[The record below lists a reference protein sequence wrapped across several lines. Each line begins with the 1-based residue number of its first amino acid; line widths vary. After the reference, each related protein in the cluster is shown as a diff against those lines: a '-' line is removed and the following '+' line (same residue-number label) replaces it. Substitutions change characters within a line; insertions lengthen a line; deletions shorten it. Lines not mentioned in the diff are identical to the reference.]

1 LAQYFSLSN
10 EPLREVEMTKVE
22 LFEAI
27 RRDHVIAGKSVR
39 GIARERGVH
48 RRLVRQALADAVPP
62 SRKKAERKCLVLT
75 TPMRACIDEWLEAD
89 RKAPRKQRH
98 TARRVFQ
105 RLRDEMNY
113 QGAESTVRFFV
124 GRRRRELAIGKQ
136 VFVPLGH
143 APGAEAEVDWYEFAA
158 RFPSGEQVVQGF
170 CMRACYSGREFH
182 MAFPRQTQQ
191 AFLEAHVA
199 AFAHFGG
206 VFETLRYDN
215 LKSAVKK
222 VLRGRRRVES
232 DRFVAMRSHYLC
244 ESEFCIPGVGGAHEK
259 GGVEGGLGRFR
270 RNHLVPVPE
279 VADFAALNR
288 LLLDA
293 CAEDDQRTIQGR
305 QEPITTQWQR
315 EIPRLKA
322 LPSQAFDTAEVDS
335 LGVNSKAL
343 VTLRT
348 NRYSVPVRFAHRRVE
363 YRLHATRVEFIAHGK
378 VVAEHLRCQGRH
390 GLRVELDHYLELL
403 WHKPAALSRSLPL
416 QQARARGSWPPAY
429 DQLHAELE
437 KRHTA
442 AEAAR
447 QLLAVLMLHREA
459 PAQRVHAAVELA
471 LRHGCYDADAVA
483 VVMRQQESASGSAPP
498 LTDLGGLHR
507 FDRPTLDTTN
517 YDRLLSRR
525 PDQKVH

>member
-1 LAQYFSLSN
+1 
-10 EPLREVEMTKVE
+10 MTKVE

-27 RRDHVIAGKSVR
+27 RRNHLIGGKSVR
-39 GIARERGVH
+39 AIARERGVH
-48 RRLVRQALADAVPP
+48 RRVVRQALADAVPP
-62 SRKKAERKCLVLT
+62 PRKKAEREWLVLT
-75 TPMRACIDEWLEAD
+75 TSMRAQVDEWLEAD

-98 TARRVFQ
+98 TARRIFK
-105 RLRDEMNY
+105 RLRDEMGY

-124 GRRRRELAIGKQ
+124 GGRRRELAIGKQ
-136 VFVPLGH
+136 VFLPLGH
-143 APGAEAEVDWYEFAA
+143 APGGEGEVDWYEYVV
-158 RFPSGEQVVQGF
+158 RFPSGEEVVQGF
-170 CMRACYSGREFH
+170 CMRACHSGREFH

-191 AFLEAHVA
+191 AFLEAHVE
-199 AFAHFGG
+199 AFAYFGG
-206 VFETLRYDN
+206 VFETMRYDN
-215 LKSAVKK
+215 LKSAVKR
-222 VLRGRRRVES
+222 VLRGRRRIES
-232 DRFVAMRSHYLC
+232 DRFIAMRSHYVFA
-244 ESEFCIPGVGGAHEK
+244 SEFCIPGEQGAHEK

-288 LLLDA
+288 LLLDG
-293 CAEDDQRTIQGR
+293 CVEDDLRTIDGR

-315 EIPRLKA
+315 EMPRLKT
-322 LPSQAFDTAEVDS
+322 LPDRSFDTAEVDS

-363 YRLHATRVEFIAHGK
+363 YRLHAMRVEFVADGK
-378 VVAEHLRCQGRH
+378 VVAVHLRSQGRH

-403 WHKPAALSRSLPL
+403 WHKPGALTRSLPL
-416 QQARARGSWPPAY
+416 QQARERGSWPTSY
-429 DQLHAELE
+429 DELHAALIE
-437 KRHTA
+437 RYSA

-459 PAQRVHAAVELA
+459 RTEDVHAAVAIA
-471 LRHGCYDADAVA
+471 LQHGCYDAGAVA
-483 VVMRQQESASGSAPP
+483 VLMRQQKSACSVAAP
-498 LTDLGGLHR
+498 LTDLGDLHR

-525 PDQKVH
+525 KGQQVH

>member
-1 LAQYFSLSN
+1 
-10 EPLREVEMTKVE
+10 MTKVE

-27 RRDHVIAGKSVR
+27 RRDHMIRGKSVR
-39 GIARERGVH
+39 AIARERVLH
-48 RRLVRQALADAVPP
+48 RRVVRQALADAIPP
-62 SRKKAERKCLVLT
+62 PRKKAARGCPVLT

-98 TARRVFQ
+98 TARRIFK
-105 RLRDEMNY
+105 RLRDEKNF

-143 APGAEAEVDWYEFAA
+143 APGAEGEVDWYEFTV
-158 RFPSGEQVVQGF
+158 RFPGGEQVVQGF
-170 CMRACYSGREFH
+170 CMRACHSGREFH

-191 AFLEAHVA
+191 AFLEAHVE
-199 AFAHFGG
+199 AFAYFGG
-206 VFETLRYDN
+206 VFETMRYDN

-222 VLRGRRRVES
+222 VLRGRRRKES
-232 DRFVAMRSHYLC
+232 DRFITMRSHYLF
-244 ESEFCIPGVGGAHEK
+244 ESEFCIPGEGGAHEK

-270 RNHLVPVPE
+270 RNHLVPVPH
-279 VADFAALNR
+279 VDDFATLNQ
-288 LLLDA
+288 LLLDG
-293 CAEDDQRTIQGR
+293 CAEDDLRTIQGR

-315 EIPRLKA
+315 EIPQLKT
-322 LPSQAFDTAEVDS
+322 LPDRPFDTAEIDS

-363 YRLHATRVEFIAHGK
+363 YRLHAMRVEFIADGK
-378 VVAEHLRCQGRH
+378 IVAVHVRQQGRH
-390 GLRVELDHYLELL
+390 GLLVELDHYLELL
-403 WHKPAALSRSLPL
+403 WHKPGALSRSLPL
-416 QQARARGSWPPAY
+416 QQARERGNWPDSY
-429 DQLHAELE
+429 DRLHAELA

-459 PAQRVHAAVELA
+459 LTEEVHAAVDIA
-471 LRHGCYDADAVA
+471 LQHGCYDAGAVA
-483 VVMRQQESASGSAPP
+483 VVMRQQKSACAIAAP
-498 LTDLGGLHR
+498 LTGLGDLHR

-517 YDRLLSRR
+517 YDRLLSRQ
-525 PDQKVH
+525 PGQQVH